1 VNELL
6 YSPKIKPEHLA
17 RKAIVYLR
25 QSSER
30 QVRQNLESQRLQYEL
45 AERIRGLGWQEIEV
59 INNDLGCSAAMGAA
73 SREGF
78 ERVLSSVALGEVGI
92 VASREVSRLSRTDK
106 DWCRLVEVCQIFGT
120 LIGDEQQVY
129 DLTYMDDQ
137 LVLGIKGTL
146 SVVELKVLRQ
156 RLQAGQES
164 KARRGELF
172 KRLPVGFVRDGTG
185 KVVLHPDRR
194 VGEAIRLIF
203 VKFRELWSVRQ
214 TFQWFRDHDVELP
227 ANPIRGTRLV
237 WKIPSQ
243 SLVADVLRNPFYAG
257 AYVWGRR
264 PMETLLIDGRLKK
277 RQAANRRPEECR
289 VFIADH
295 HVGYIDWASYE
306 ENQRMT
312 RRNSVTWQADESMS
326 AIRAGQGLLV
336 GLLRCGHCGR
346 KIHVRYW
353 GGTGTHARYLCKG
366 DYDDGGQYCIGFGGS
381 MVDRRISEE
390 LLRVISPLGV
400 AASLKALEEL
410 SSGETAQRT
419 ALLSKLE
426 QLQYEAK
433 RAFEQYDVVDARN
446 RLAAA
451 ELERR
456 WNEKLA
462 EIETVQQQLACLTEK
477 PRSLSPEEEDRILS
491 MGENFAEL
499 WHNDR
504 CPPTLK
510 KMIFRTVLEEI
521 IVRTDPGKETLHFTI
536 HWKGGV
542 HTRLDMD
549 RPRSATETATPMEAL
564 EIIRRM
570 AIRHGDDQI
579 ASVLN
584 RLGYSTGKGNRWNQ
598 NRVATA
604 RKNHSIAGQK
614 RALPDPER
622 ISLNEAARLC
632 GVSHRSIERLVEAGL
647 LNREQAAPR
656 APWEIRRSDLDAEPV
671 CSILDQLRR
680 TGKLVLRG
688 GRTDDQPELFLENQS
703 DDNARHYE

>member
-59 INNDLGCSAAMGAA
+59 INSDLGCSAAMASAA
-73 SREGF
+73 REGF

-92 VASREVSRLSRTDK
+92 VVSREVSRLSRTDK

-129 DLTYMDDQ
+129 DLSYLDDQ
-137 LVLGIKGTL
+137 LVLGIKGAL

-164 KARRGELF
+164 KARRGELL
-172 KRLPVGFVRDGTG
+172 KRLPVGYLKDGTG

-194 VGEAIRLIF
+194 VCEAIQLVF
-203 VKFRELWSVRQ
+203 TKFRELWSVRQ
-214 TFQWFRDHDVELP
+214 TFQGFRDHDVELP
-227 ANPIRGTRLV
+227 ANPIRGTRLI

-243 SLVADVLRNPFYAG
+243 SLVADILRNPFYGG

-264 PMETLLIDGRLKK
+264 PTETLLVNGRLKK

-289 VFIADH
+289 VFSAGH
-295 HVGYIDWASYE
+295 HVGYMDWATYE

-312 RRNSVTWQADESMS
+312 RRNSVNWEPEESMS

-346 KIHVRYW
+346 KLHVGYW
-353 GGTGTHARYLCKG
+353 GGTGTNARYLCKG
-366 DYDDGGQYCIGFGGS
+366 DYDDGGQYCIGFGGA
-381 MVDRRISEE
+381 MVDRRLSEE
-390 LLRVISPLGV
+390 RLKAISPLGV
-400 AASLKALEEL
+400 EASFKAMEEL
-410 SSGETAQRT
+410 SSGEAAQRA
-419 ALLSKLE
+419 ALSSKLE
-426 QLQYEAK
+426 QLEYEAR

-456 WNEKLA
+456 WNEKL
-462 EIETVQQQLACLTEK
+462 EESETVRQQLSCLAE
-477 PRSLSPEEEDRILS
+477 RRCSLSADEESSILS
-491 MGENFAEL
+491 MGEHFAEV
-499 WHNDR
+499 WHSDG

-510 KMIFRTVLEEI
+510 KMIFRTVFEEI
-521 IVRTDPGKETLHFTI
+521 IARSNPEKKTLYFTI

-542 HTRLDMD
+542 HTQLEMD
-549 RPRSATETATPMEAL
+549 RPRSATDTATPMEAL

-570 AIRHGDDQI
+570 AVRHGDDQI

-584 RLGYSTGKGNRWNQ
+584 QLGHSTGKGNRWNQ
-598 NRVATA
+598 TRVATA

-614 RALPDPER
+614 RAVPDPER
-622 ISLNEAARLC
+622 MSLNEVARLC

-647 LNREQAAPR
+647 LHREQVTAR
-656 APWEIRRSDLDAEPV
+656 APWEIRRVDLDAEPV
-671 CSILDQLRR
+671 QLRR
-680 TGKLVLRG
+680 TGKLVLGG
-688 GRTDDQPELFLENQS
+688 GRTESQSELFVESQS
-703 DDNARHYE
+703 DDNARHSE

>member
-30 QVRQNLESQRLQYEL
+30 QVRQNIESQRLQYEL
-45 AERIRGLGWQEIEV
+45 ADRIRGLGWQEIEV
-59 INNDLGCSAAMGAA
+59 INSDLGCSAAMASAA
-73 SREGF
+73 REGF

-92 VASREVSRLSRTDK
+92 VVSREVSRLSRTDK

-129 DLTYMDDQ
+129 DLGYLDDQ

-164 KARRGELF
+164 KARRGELL
-172 KRLPVGFVRDGTG
+172 KRLPVGYLKDGTG

-194 VGEAIRLIF
+194 VCEAIQLVF
-203 VKFRELWSVRQ
+203 TKFRELWSVRQ

-227 ANPIRGTRLV
+227 ANPILGTRLI

-243 SLVADVLRNPFYAG
+243 SLVADILRNPFYGG

-264 PMETLLIDGRLKK
+264 PTETLLINGRLKK

-289 VFIADH
+289 VFIAGH
-295 HVGYIDWASYE
+295 HVGYIDWATYE

-312 RRNSVTWQADESMS
+312 RRNSVNWEPDESMS

-346 KIHVRYW
+346 KLHVRYW
-353 GGTGTHARYLCKG
+353 GGTGTNARYLCKG
-366 DYDDGGQYCIGFGGS
+366 DYDDGGQYCIGFGGA
-381 MVDRRISEE
+381 MVDRRLSEE
-390 LLRVISPLGV
+390 LLKVISPLGV
-400 AASLKALEEL
+400 EASLKAMEEL
-410 SSGETAQRT
+410 SSGEAAQRA
-419 ALLSKLE
+419 ALSSKLE
-426 QLQYEAK
+426 QLEYEAK

-456 WNEKLA
+456 WNEKLE
-462 EIETVQQQLACLTEK
+462 EIETVRQQLSCLTE
-477 PRSLSPEEEDRILS
+477 RRCSLSSEEEASILS
-491 MGENFAEL
+491 MGGHFAEV
-499 WHNDR
+499 WHSDH

-510 KMIFRTVLEEI
+510 KMIYRTVFEEI
-521 IVRTDPGKETLHFTI
+521 IARSDPEKKTLHFTI

-542 HTRLDMD
+542 HTQLEMD

-570 AIRHGDDQI
+570 AVRHGDDQI

-622 ISLNEAARLC
+622 VSLNEAARLC
-632 GVSHRSIERLVEAGL
+632 GVSHRSIERLMEAGL
-647 LNREQAAPR
+647 LSREQVAAR

-671 CSILDQLRR
+671 RSILDQLRR
-680 TGKLVLRG
+680 TGKLVLGG
-688 GRTDDQPELFLENQS
+688 GRTENQPELFVEYQS

>member
-1 VNELL
+1 MNQLL

-30 QVRQNLESQRLQYEL
+30 QVRQNLESQRLQYEM
-45 AERIRGLGWQEIEV
+45 AERVRRLGWQEIEI
-59 INNDLGCSAAMGAA
+59 INNDLGCSAAMASA

-120 LIGDEQQVY
+120 LIGDEQQIY
-129 DLTYMDDQ
+129 DLNHLDDQ

-172 KRLPVGFVRDGTG
+172 KRLPVGYAQDGTG

-194 VGEAIRLIF
+194 VCEAIRLVF
-203 VKFRELWSVRQ
+203 SKFRELWSVRQ

-227 ANPIRGTRLV
+227 ANPISGTRLV

-243 SLVADVLRNPFYAG
+243 SLVADILRNPFYAG

-264 PMETLLIDGRLKK
+264 PTETLLVDGRLRK
-277 RQAANRRPEECR
+277 RQAANRPPEECR

-295 HVGYIDWASYE
+295 HVEYIDWATYE

-312 RRNSVTWQADESMS
+312 RRNTLNREADESMA

-346 KIHVRYW
+346 KLHVRYW
-353 GGTGTHARYLCKG
+353 GGRGTNARYLCKG
-366 DYDDGGQYCIGFGGS
+366 DFDDGGQYCIGFGGS
-381 MVDRRISEE
+381 MVDRRFSEE
-390 LLRVISPLGV
+390 VLKAISPLGV
-400 AASLKALEEL
+400 KASLKAIDDLTA
-410 SSGETAQRT
+410 GEAGQRAT
-419 ALLSKLE
+419 LAGKLE
-426 QLQYEAK
+426 QLEYEAK

-451 ELERR
+451 ELEHR
-456 WNEKLA
+456 WNEKLE
-462 EIETVQQQLACLTEK
+462 EIEIVRQQLTSLAEK
-477 PRSLSPEEEDRILS
+477 RRSLSAEEEASILS
-491 MGENFAEL
+491 MGENFADVWRSNHCL
-499 WHNDR
+499 
-504 CPPTLK
+504 PALK
-510 KMIFRTVLEEI
+510 KMICRTVIEEI
-521 IVRTDPGKETLHFTI
+521 IVRADQSKKTLHFTL

-542 HTRLDMD
+542 YTQLEMD
-549 RPRSATETATPMEAL
+549 RPRSATETATSLEAL
-564 EIIRRM
+564 EMIRQM
-570 AIRHGDDQI
+570 AVRHGDDQI

-584 RLGYSTGKGNRWNQ
+584 RLGYCTGKGNRWNQ

-604 RKNHSIAGQK
+604 RKNHSITGQK
-614 RALPDPER
+614 RALHDPER

-632 GVSHRSIERLVEAGL
+632 GVSHRSIERLAEAGL
-647 LNREQAAPR
+647 LKREQVAPR
-656 APWEIRRSDLDAEPV
+656 APWQILRSDLNAEPV
-671 CSILDQLRR
+671 RSVLDHLRR
-680 TGKLVLRG
+680 TGKLVLQG
-688 GRTDDQPELFLENQS
+688 GRTENQPELFIENQQ

>member
-1 VNELL
+1 MNELL

-30 QVRQNLESQRLQYEL
+30 QVRQNIESQRLQYEL
-45 AERIRGLGWQEIEV
+45 ADRIRGLGWQEIEV
-59 INNDLGCSAAMGAA
+59 INSDLGCSAAMASAA
-73 SREGF
+73 REGF

-92 VASREVSRLSRTDK
+92 VVSREVSRLSRTDK

-129 DLTYMDDQ
+129 DLGYLDDQ

-164 KARRGELF
+164 KARRGELL
-172 KRLPVGFVRDGTG
+172 KRLPVGYLKDGTG

-194 VGEAIRLIF
+194 VCEAIQLVF
-203 VKFRELWSVRQ
+203 TKFRELWSVRQ

-227 ANPIRGTRLV
+227 ANPILGTRLI

-243 SLVADVLRNPFYAG
+243 SLVADILRNPFYGG

-264 PMETLLIDGRLKK
+264 PTETLLINGRLKK

-289 VFIADH
+289 VFIAGH
-295 HVGYIDWASYE
+295 HVGYIDWATYE

-312 RRNSVTWQADESMS
+312 RRNSVNWEPDESMS

-346 KIHVRYW
+346 KLHVRYW
-353 GGTGTHARYLCKG
+353 GGTGTNARYLCKG
-366 DYDDGGQYCIGFGGS
+366 DYDDGGQYCIGFGGA
-381 MVDRRISEE
+381 MVDRRLSEE
-390 LLRVISPLGV
+390 LLKVISPLGV
-400 AASLKALEEL
+400 EASLKAMEEL
-410 SSGETAQRT
+410 SSGEAAQRA
-419 ALLSKLE
+419 ALSSKLE
-426 QLQYEAK
+426 QLEYEAK

-456 WNEKLA
+456 WNEKLE
-462 EIETVQQQLACLTEK
+462 EIETVRQQLSCLTE
-477 PRSLSPEEEDRILS
+477 RRCSLSSEEEASILS
-491 MGENFAEL
+491 MGGHFAEV
-499 WHNDR
+499 WHSDH

-510 KMIFRTVLEEI
+510 KMIYRTVFEEI
-521 IVRTDPGKETLHFTI
+521 IARSDPEKKTLHFTI

-542 HTRLDMD
+542 HTQLEMD

-570 AIRHGDDQI
+570 AVRHGDDQI

-584 RLGYSTGKGNRWNQ
+584 RLGYPTGKGNRWNQ

-614 RALPDPER
+614 RALPDSER
-622 ISLNEAARLC
+622 VSLNEAARLC
-632 GVSHRSIERLVEAGL
+632 GVSHRSIERLMEAGL
-647 LNREQAAPR
+647 LSREQVAAR
-656 APWEIRRSDLDAEPV
+656 APWEIRRSDLDTEPV
-671 CSILDQLRR
+671 RSILDQLRR
-680 TGKLVLRG
+680 TGKLVLGG
-688 GRTDDQPELFLENQS
+688 GRTENQPELFVEYQS